1 MKVKMD
7 LNTTGTYAQ
16 NKPKTLIAEKGE
28 LANKTL
34 SKGAEIKEL
43 GPKTSPDYKVDLT
56 STKAPIE
63 TTSSS
68 NSTSNSLSSVSTPEP
83 KPLELPKL
91 DLALKE
97 VAKEEVKEKAADEI
111 GKTMFSKDVRDG
123 SIRKPAII
131 FIKGLDIFSSPSK
144 SERGYAGVGRMA
156 ESIEGSRIYGWSQK
170 EEILSEIKK
179 VHQDYPVILVGHSL
193 GGDTAVEVADELD
206 SLENQFRPVDLLI
219 TLDAVGF
226 KNDII
231 PQNVKNHLNIFGERD
246 LFFNDGPHVARNHEK
261 TTVKNILAPDE
272 HTDLDD
278 SKSVQFEVVDLINK
292 TLGKV

>member
-91 DLALKE
+91 DLALK
-97 VAKEEVKEKAADEI
+97 VWPKKKLKKRQQMKLVKRCLVK
-111 GKTMFSKDVRDG
+111 M
-123 SIRKPAII
+123 
-131 FIKGLDIFSSPSK
+131 
-144 SERGYAGVGRMA
+144 SEMD
-156 ESIEGSRIYGWSQK
+156 
-170 EEILSEIKK
+170 LSENLRLFLLK
-179 VHQDYPVILVGHSL
+179 V
-193 GGDTAVEVADELD
+193 
-206 SLENQFRPVDLLI
+206 
-219 TLDAVGF
+219 
-226 KNDII
+226 
-231 PQNVKNHLNIFGERD
+231 
-246 LFFNDGPHVARNHEK
+246 
-261 TTVKNILAPDE
+261 
-272 HTDLDD
+272 
-278 SKSVQFEVVDLINK
+278 
-292 TLGKV
+292 